1 MQNKKYQI
9 FISSTFEDLQN
20 ERRDALEA
28 ILITKNIP
36 IGMEAF
42 VASSQKQFE
51 YIKECINSCD
61 YYILLVGGR
70 YGTIHP
76 EFNISYTELE
86 FDYAKKL
93 AESIGQSLYYAKKTG
108 KKPAVAIILKKES
121 DKKYVK
127 RIKDIDLGLTI
138 FQICSIDYVG
148 KDKSKCVDEQIPL
161 SSK

>member
-1 MQNKKYQI
+1 MKQKGFIDFI
-9 FISSTFEDLQN
+9 FIILALCLIFFSLTEVDLNPQK
-20 ERRDALEA
+20 RVDANTVMHEKDYVQKYCSGNIEYVLPDKTRIDCLTDEYA
-28 ILITKNIP
+28 I
-36 IGMEAF
+36 
-42 VASSQKQFE
+42 
-51 YIKECINSCD
+51 
-61 YYILLVGGR
+61 
-70 YGTIHP
+70 
-76 EFNISYTELE
+76 E
-86 FDYAKKL
+86 FDYAKKW